1 MPLWL
6 QVGLSFFVCGVVIF
20 LMWRIPRRGDALFDW
35 APPLALISGWA
46 GLIAL
51 WASATLWVLSAPDPW
66 IASVLLFLDPG
77 AIGAGVLV
85 LWIYRRYDS
94 VEHTVGYQILQAKV
108 GIALGLV
115 AVAMGYLFIFTHT
128 PPGSVVGIL
137 P

>member
-1 MPLWL
+1 MALWL

-35 APPLALISGWA
+35 APPLALISVWA

-51 WASATLWVLSAPDPW
+51 CASATLWVLSAPDPW
-66 IASVLLFLDPG
+66 IASGLLFLDPG

-108 GIALGLV
+108 GITLGLV
-115 AVAMGYLFIFTHT
+115 AVAMGYLFIFTHK
-128 PPGSVVGIL
+128 PPGTVVGIL